1 MRKLA
6 DYFDPNNTGEIHMSD
21 VLKALHELISQSDQN
36 FVFIQTQQ
44 IFTKVIKELAMD
56 CKAFLDTLSKYE
68 QMHEDTELAMLV
80 GRKSIIPIG
89 QLFKTLNSYEIY
101 LDEDEK
107 TILA

>member
-1 MRKLA
+1 
-6 DYFDPNNTGEIHMSD
+6 
-21 VLKALHELISQSDQN
+21 
-36 FVFIQTQQ
+36 
-44 IFTKVIKELAMD
+44 MD